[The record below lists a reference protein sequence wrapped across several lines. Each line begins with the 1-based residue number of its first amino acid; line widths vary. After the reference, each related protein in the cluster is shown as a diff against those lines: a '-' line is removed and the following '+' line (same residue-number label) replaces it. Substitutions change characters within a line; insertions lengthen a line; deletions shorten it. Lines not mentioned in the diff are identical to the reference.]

1 MLLDLKI
8 KLLAKGNSLNF
19 LNNNK
24 YFTKHF
30 LQNVSEY
37 ETILY
42 LIQEEVQ
49 RLLHKSVAIRL
60 SGESIDASHMSK
72 FGDEIILNIKD
83 SDNSELH
90 KFILIST
97 RECFNES
104 ILFARNYIVKVF
116 YATIPKL
123 KDKEEDSHDVMTRA
137 RKEIIIDVDY
147 HGGVSTKRSNETT
160 TISCLHTETEHTG
173 KLLQL
178 FKKYLEMQA
187 RIESVIKMYKE
198 FNIKKTEKI
207 LEYVENL
214 KII

>member
-104 ILFARNYIVKVF
+104 ILFARN
-116 YATIPKL
+116 
-123 KDKEEDSHDVMTRA
+123 
-137 RKEIIIDVDY
+137 
-147 HGGVSTKRSNETT
+147 
-160 TISCLHTETEHTG
+160 
-173 KLLQL
+173 
-178 FKKYLEMQA
+178 
-187 RIESVIKMYKE
+187 
-198 FNIKKTEKI
+198 
-207 LEYVENL
+207 
-214 KII
+214 